1 MVATQDEINRAD
13 IFLRTIAGQI
23 ETLKQELYNLSD
35 ETGFYAL
42 ATDWQETMSMVEA
55 LKNNQHLTPE
65 QKKRFDDLL
74 DELEKVKPI
83 AEKLNLI

>member
-1 MVATQDEINRAD
+1 MATQDEINRVD

-23 ETLKQELYNLSD
+23 ETLLRELYDLSD

-55 LKNNQHLTPE
+55 LKKNQHLLTPE
-65 QKKRFDDLL
+65 QKERFDDLL
-74 DELEKVKPI
+74 NELEKVTPI
-83 AEKLNLI
+83 AEKLNLV

>member
-1 MVATQDEINRAD
+1 VATQDEINRAD

-23 ETLKQELYNLSD
+23 ETLKQELYDLSD

-42 ATDWQETMSMVEA
+42 ATDWQETMSIVEA
-55 LKNNQHLTPE
+55 LKNNQYLTPE

>member
-1 MVATQDEINRAD
+1 MATQDEINRAD
-13 IFLRTIAGQI
+13 IFLRTIADQI
-23 ETLKQELYNLSD
+23 ETLKQELYDLSD

-42 ATDWQETMSMVEA
+42 AADWQETMSMVEV
-55 LKNNQHLTPE
+55 LKKNQHLLTPE
-65 QKKRFDDLL
+65 QKERFDDLL

>member
-1 MVATQDEINRAD
+1 MATQDEINRAD

-23 ETLKQELYNLSD
+23 ETLKQELYDLSD

-55 LKNNQHLTPE
+55 LKSNQYLTPE

>member
-1 MVATQDEINRAD
+1 MATQDEINRAD

-23 ETLKQELYNLSD
+23 ETLKQELYDLSD

-42 ATDWQETMSMVEA
+42 ATDWQETMSMVEV
-55 LKNNQHLTPE
+55 LKKNQYLLTPE
-65 QKKRFDDLL
+65 QKERFDDLL

-83 AEKLNLI
+83 AERLNLI

>member
-1 MVATQDEINRAD
+1 MATQDEINRAD

-23 ETLKQELYNLSD
+23 ETLKQELYDLSD

-42 ATDWQETMSMVEA
+42 ATDWQETMSIVEA
-55 LKNNQHLTPE
+55 LKNNQYLTPE

>member
-1 MVATQDEINRAD
+1 MATQDEINRAD

-23 ETLKQELYNLSD
+23 ETLKQELYDLSD

-55 LKNNQHLTPE
+55 LKNNQYLTPE